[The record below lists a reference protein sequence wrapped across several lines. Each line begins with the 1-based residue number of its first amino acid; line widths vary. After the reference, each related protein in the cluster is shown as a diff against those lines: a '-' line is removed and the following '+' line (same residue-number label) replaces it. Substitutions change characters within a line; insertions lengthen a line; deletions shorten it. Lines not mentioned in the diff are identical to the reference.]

1 MLIYELGKTYLA
13 SVLIEACLKQTDHTT
28 CYFYCNE
35 KADSRASARVILRS
49 ILMQMVH
56 QHTEL
61 LPYCYAK
68 MQTSLSSV
76 LLDLST
82 INTLLETFCERIP
95 HLFVVVDGLDE
106 CAEEQRHILET
117 FRKLVRNSDVHSP
130 GKIRVAFLSRP
141 SPEIKRFL
149 PEAQVFALD
158 AETTKFEIQ
167 KYCKYRARELVKFDF
182 GENVIVDVIERI
194 SFKANGKPC

>member
-1 MLIYELGKTYLA
+1 MLIYKLGKTYLA
-13 SVLIEACLKQTDHTT
+13 SVLIEACLKQTDYTT
-28 CYFYCNE
+28 CYFYCND

-61 LPYCYAK
+61 VPYCYAK
-68 MQTSLSSV
+68 MKTSLSSV

-106 CAEEQRHILET
+106 CGEEQRDILET

-141 SPEIKRFL
+141 SPEIKKFL
-149 PEAQVFALD
+149 PEAQVFALNP
-158 AETTKFEIQ
+158 ETTKLDIQ
-167 KYCKYRARELVKFDF
+167 KYCEYRAREFVKFDY
-182 GENVIVDVIERI
+182 GENDLADAIGRI
-194 SFKANGKPC
+194 GVKANGKHC